1 MTTTSP
7 QHKKA
12 QIRLADLLQKY
23 YDYVTIEAFKPTPNP
38 QYIYSSTH
46 KSNNDFTIKP
56 YLLDVYALYPKYRED
71 SQWVKIGIE
80 VDGSKGHKKT
90 KAQTNRDIQRTQNLL
105 CHFPDIKIFRF
116 DTKDLVGRG
125 YVNPKTKKRHSILT
139 DDEIL
144 KEIGVKCPLHV

>member
-23 YDYVTIEAFKPTPNP
+23 YDYVTIEAFRPTPNP
-38 QYIYSSTH
+38 QYIYNTRSEE
-46 KSNNDFTIKP
+46 FAIKP
-56 YLLDVYALYPKYRED
+56 YLLDVYASYPKDREGY
-71 SQWVKIGIE
+71 QWLKVGIE

-139 DDEIL
+139 DAEIL
-144 KEIGVKCPLHV
+144 KEIGVNCLHV